1 MMKLVAS
8 CRGDEAVVSVL
19 YTAVPQGSV
28 LHHDTVYLT
37 VKPTPLSGRKTLI
50 VLHCQFKFIM
60 SQITFYS

>member
-1 MMKLVAS
+1 MKLTAL

-19 YTAVPQGSV
+19 FTAVLQGSV

-37 VKPTPLSGRKTLI
+37 VKPTPISGEKKLI
-50 VLHCQFKFIM
+50 VLQCQFKLIL